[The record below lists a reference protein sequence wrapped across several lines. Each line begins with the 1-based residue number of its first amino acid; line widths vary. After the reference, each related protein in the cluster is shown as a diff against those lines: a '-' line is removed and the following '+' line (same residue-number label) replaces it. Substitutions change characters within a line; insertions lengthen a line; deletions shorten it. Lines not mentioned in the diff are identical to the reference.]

1 MPPFNLGDATC
12 DGGAQDEQ
20 IGLACLIAPAT
31 LDYLSI
37 WARKLGEE
45 RGEEGKGGG
54 RGGGPCGAA

>member
-1 MPPFNLGDATC
+1 MPRVTGE
-12 DGGAQDEQ
+12 AQDEQ

-37 WARKLGEE
+37 WAQKLGEE
-45 RGEEGKGGG
+45 KGGEGIGGG